1 MKYIYIGLEEQQ
13 EQNKKG
19 DSIIIATERNL
30 RKLREIEKMI
40 NKKIIRNEIPT
51 GDMICEKQLLNLI
64 KKVNQS
70 SIDNQINKYLPTI
83 LKELE
88 YLDKE
93 ELIKKFVSVEFNR
106 FLSFYK
112 NSNEFNKS
120 TENNKKEELKK
131 L

>member
-1 MKYIYIGLEEQQ
+1 
-13 EQNKKG
+13 
-19 DSIIIATERNL
+19 
-30 RKLREIEKMI
+30 MI

-112 NSNEFNKS
+112 TQMNSISPQRIIKRG
-120 TENNKKEELKK
+120 ELKK